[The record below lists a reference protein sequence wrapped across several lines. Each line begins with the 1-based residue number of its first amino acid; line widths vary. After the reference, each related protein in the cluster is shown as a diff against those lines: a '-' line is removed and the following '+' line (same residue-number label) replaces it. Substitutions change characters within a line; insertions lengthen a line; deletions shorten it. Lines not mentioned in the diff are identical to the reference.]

1 MPRRKKPVPA
11 VRDSTTIVFAT
22 NRHRLSDGFWEEADI
37 APGTIQRL
45 WLGRARIGWVGD
57 PMETES
63 GRQLLEAAEISGED
77 DFADPVAG
85 SNARVLDAW
94 LADAA
99 ARGAVPLFYIHGFGN
114 GFGDALQ
121 RAAQIEEFYDGEKL
135 ALAPLVFSWPS
146 DGRVLDPQLFA
157 ADAGVKAQYLDDQR
171 DAMNSAPALARLL
184 REVWR
189 ARQRAAGGT
198 GTPPRLVLLA
208 HSMGNLALASG
219 LAAMNNG
226 LLTREL
232 AGLFAQ
238 AVLASADLPNTCFE
252 PGQPMRLL
260 PLIADQVT
268 VCISHDCTL
277 SVASQ
282 FANGNKRLGHYGPA
296 RLDLVP
302 EGVEVVDYF
311 LGLDAGSRDR
321 ILAKGGTEWD
331 VVQHQWYR
339 NDLKARAA
347 LTALFQ
353 GKPPPHKPLDAL
365 LRVEAGRC
373 RHAILE

>member
-1 MPRRKKPVPA
+1 
-11 VRDSTTIVFAT
+11 VRDSTSIVFAT
-22 NRHRLSDGFWEEADI
+22 NRQRLSDGFWEDADI
-37 APGTIQRL
+37 IPGSIQRL
-45 WLGRARIGWVGD
+45 WLGRARIGWMGD

-63 GRQLLEAAEISGED
+63 GRQLLEAAEVSGED
-77 DFADPVAG
+77 DFADPTGG
-85 SNARVLDAW
+85 SCARVLDGW
-94 LADAA
+94 LAEAA
-99 ARGAVPLFYIHGFGN
+99 GRGAVPMLYIHGFSN
-114 GFGDALQ
+114 GFADALQ
-121 RAAQIEEFYDGEKL
+121 RAAQIEEFYEGEKV

-157 ADAGVKAQYLDDQR
+157 ADTGVKAQYLDDQR
-171 DAMNSAPALARLL
+171 DAMASAPALARLI
-184 REVWR
+184 REIWR
-189 ARQRAAGGT
+189 ARVRAAAGGAV
-198 GTPPRLVLLA
+198 PRLVLLA

-238 AVLASADLPNTCFE
+238 AVLASADVPHTCFE

-302 EGVEVVDYF
+302 PGVEVVDYF
-311 LGLDAGSRDR
+311 IGLDAATRDR

-339 NDLKARAA
+339 NDLKARSA
-347 LTALFQ
+347 LAALFQ
-353 GKPPPHKPLDAL
+353 GKVPPHKAL
-365 LRVEAGRC
+365 QAAMQVDGGRC
-373 RHAILE
+373 RHAILA

>member
-1 MPRRKKPVPA
+1 MPRRNKPLPA
-11 VRDSTTIVFAT
+11 VRDSTSIVFAT
-22 NRHRLSDGFWEEADI
+22 NRQRLSDGFWEDADI
-37 APGTIQRL
+37 IPGSIQRL

-63 GRQLLEAAEISGED
+63 GRQLLEAVEVSGED
-77 DFADPVAG
+77 DFGDPTGG
-85 SNARVLDAW
+85 SCARVLDGW
-94 LADAA
+94 LSEAA
-99 ARGAVPLFYIHGFGN
+99 GRGAVPMLYIHGFSN
-114 GFGDALQ
+114 GFADALQ
-121 RAAQIEEFYDGEKL
+121 RAAQIEEFYEGEKV

-171 DAMNSAPALARLL
+171 DAMASAPALARLI
-184 REVWR
+184 REIWR
-189 ARQRAAGGT
+189 ARVRAAAAGAA
-198 GTPPRLVLLA
+198 PRLVLLA

-238 AVLASADLPNTCFE
+238 AVLASADLPHTCFE

-260 PLIADQVT
+260 PLIVDQVT

-302 EGVEVVDYF
+302 PGVEVVDYF
-311 LGLDAGSRDR
+311 VGLDGATRDR

-339 NDLKARAA
+339 NDLKARSA
-347 LTALFQ
+347 LAALFQ
-353 GKPPPHKPLDAL
+353 GKAPPHKVLQAAMQVDG
-365 LRVEAGRC
+365 GRC
-373 RHAILE
+373 RHAILA